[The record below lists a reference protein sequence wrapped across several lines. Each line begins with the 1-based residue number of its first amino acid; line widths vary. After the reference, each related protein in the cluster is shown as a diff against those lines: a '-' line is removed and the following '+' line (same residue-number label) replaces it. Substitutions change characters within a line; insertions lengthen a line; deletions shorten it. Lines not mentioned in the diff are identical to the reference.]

1 MPFTSGL
8 IHNDLPTPSSGVV
21 INARNITSTTALV
34 LIEVYVVPPSTNTLT
49 LIYLTGYMLP
59 GKSSDSRQ
67 FNIEGNI
74 AYEIQVNASGV
85 LSEVAF
91 TAFGVD
97 EFGLPVDGQQML
109 AMDWQEITA
118 FSTTP

>member
-8 IHNDLPTPSSGVV
+8 IHNELPKPASSVV

-34 LIEVYVVPPSTNTLT
+34 LIEVYVVPPTTNALT

-59 GKSSDSRQ
+59 GKSSDSRE
-67 FNIEGNI
+67 FNIAGGI

-97 EFGLPVDGQQML
+97 DHGLPVVGQQML
-109 AMDWQEITA
+109 AMDWQEISA

>member
-1 MPFTSGL
+1 MPFSSGL
-8 IHNDLPTPSSGVV
+8 IHNDLPTPASGVV

-34 LIEVYVVPPSTNTLT
+34 LIEVYVVPPTTNTLT

-67 FNIEGNI
+67 FNISGDI

-85 LSEVAF
+85 LSEVVF

-97 EFGLPVDGQQML
+97 EFGTPVDGQQML
-109 AMDWQEITA
+109 ALDWQEISA